1 MDKIIRPNDEIK
13 RLKESQARIL
23 QLIAL
28 TKNLIKIES
37 ERRVPDERRII
48 ALENS
53 INHFKDLKAKDE
65 AKLNALVEFS
75 TGTQMVY

>member
-1 MDKIIRPNDEIK
+1 MNKIIGPKDEIE
-13 RLKESQARIL
+13 RLKKSQARIS

-53 INHFKDLKAKDE
+53 INHFKCLKEKDE
-65 AKLNALVEFS
+65 AKLNALVEPS
-75 TGTQMVY
+75 TRTQIVY